1 MAIIPKS
8 LFGWEEEI
16 DNLGDL
22 LRLQIVL
29 ETLPDKTLMH
39 KLFRQRG
46 KGRNDFPVRAMWNLI
61 IAGVIFEHKTIASLL
76 RELKRNVQL
85 AHICGFGFRKLPATH
100 NMSRFINLLL
110 KHEDEIKK
118 IGEALI
124 QSLYDM
130 LENFG
135 KELAIDSK
143 WLLSAANRLSKR
155 ENPDGRSETDAT
167 FGKKEYSGVSADG
180 KAWEKIVTCFG
191 FKINLVVDAV
201 YEIPIAYS
209 ITDAAAS
216 DVKEGKKLIHD
227 LEKTRP
233 GVLKRCNHMM
243 GDKGY
248 DDTSLIELLKENNIK
263 AIIDKRTMWKAQTEK
278 EVPGYA
284 DAYYDEFGN
293 VYCYSQ
299 DKGSRRLMAPNGY
312 ENKRDSVR
320 FKCPALAYGIN
331 CPDVGVCK
339 CKNIR
344 VHLSTDPRI
353 FTQVQRESYKWKRH
367 YKMRTAVERVNS
379 RLDGAYGFEDRR
391 TRGLPRTKM
400 YVGLAMLVMLALAV
414 WCVKNDKKERIRSL
428 FKVA

>member
-16 DNLGDL
+16 ENLGDL

-29 ETLPDKTLMH
+29 ETIPDETLMR
-39 KLFRQRG
+39 KLFKQRG

-61 IAGVIFEHKTIASLL
+61 IAGVVFEHKTIASLI
-76 RELKRNVQL
+76 RELNRNKQL
-85 AHICGFGFRKLPATH
+85 AHICGFGFRKLPSSH

-110 KHEDEIKK
+110 KYEDEIEK

-124 QSLYDM
+124 QSLYDNI
-130 LENFG
+130 EDFG
-135 KELAIDSK
+135 KELALDSK
-143 WLLSAANRLSKR
+143 WLESAAHRQSDRK
-155 ENPDGRSETDAT
+155 NPDGRSETDAT
-167 FGKKEYSGVSADG
+167 KGKKEYSGVNADG
-180 KAWEKIVTCFG
+180 KAWNKVVTCFG
-191 FKINLVVDAV
+191 FKLNLIVDAV
-201 YEIPIAYS
+201 YEIPVAYS
-209 ITDAAAS
+209 VTDAAAS
-216 DVKEGKKLIHD
+216 DVVEGKKLIHD

-233 GVLKRCNHMM
+233 GVLKRCNHLM

-248 DDTSLIELLKENNIK
+248 DDTILIELLKGNDIK
-263 AIIDKRTMWKAQTEK
+263 AVIDKRTMWKAQTEK

-293 VYCYSQ
+293 VYCYSK
-299 DKGSRRLMAPNGY
+299 DKGSRRLMALYGY
-312 ENKRDSVR
+312 EKKRDSVR
-320 FKCPALAYGIN
+320 FKCPALEYGIK
-331 CPDVGVCK
+331 CPEMGACE

-344 VHLSTDPRI
+344 IPLSTDPRI
-353 FTQVQRESYKWKRH
+353 FTQVQRGSYKWKRY
-367 YKMRTAVERVNS
+367 YKMRTAIERVNS